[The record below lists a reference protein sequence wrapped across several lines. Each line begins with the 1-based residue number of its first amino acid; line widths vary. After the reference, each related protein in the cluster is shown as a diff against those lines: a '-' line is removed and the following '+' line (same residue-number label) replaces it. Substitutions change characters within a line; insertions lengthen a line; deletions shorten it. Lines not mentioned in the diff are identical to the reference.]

1 MKLTNLSISRSYVT
15 DKLSGTFTFSSNQ
28 PHYSSTTCQ
37 LSQKEID
44 KLEPVVNALIASFV
58 DNTLEMMKEEK
69 AKMLAIEHI
78 GIDNA

>member
-1 MKLTNLSISRSYVT
+1 MKLTNLSISQSYAT
-15 DKLSGTFTFSSNQ
+15 GKLSGTLTFSSNQ
-28 PHYSSTTCQ
+28 SPYSSTTCA

-58 DNTLEMMKEEK
+58 DNTLEMFKEEK
-69 AKMLAIEHI
+69 EKMLAIEHI